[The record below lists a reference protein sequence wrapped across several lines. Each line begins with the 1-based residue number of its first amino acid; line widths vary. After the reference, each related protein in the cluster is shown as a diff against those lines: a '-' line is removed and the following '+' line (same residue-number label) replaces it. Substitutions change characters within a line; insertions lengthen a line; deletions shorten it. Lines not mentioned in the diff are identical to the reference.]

1 VNEDLMTEL
10 LDVPDFPLPRDARCP
25 FDPPPYA
32 DAAMRAGRI
41 ERVRIWD
48 GTTPWMITRY
58 DDVRA
63 ILSDSR
69 TSADIQRPGFPDWSP
84 SAAATAVQRRSFLN
98 LDDPEHAQQRRLLT
112 VDFMIKRVEA
122 MRPKVQRIVD
132 DLIDDMLAGP
142 KPANLVAALALPMP
156 SLVICELLGVPF
168 ADQEMFQH
176 LGEITIAQDATPEEA
191 VDAHESLLE
200 YLIDLTL
207 KKAADPGD
215 DLLSRLAVQQL
226 ATGGMTAEQIG
237 KVGKLL
243 LVAGHET
250 TANMIALGT
259 VALLQNPEQLDEIR
273 KTDDPQLI
281 AATVEE
287 LLRYL
292 TVVHFGRR
300 RIALEDIELGG
311 ITIRAGDGIVIMIEN
326 ANRDESAFPHADQ
339 LDIHRD
345 ARHHVGFG
353 FGVHQCLGQPLA
365 RVELQVVY
373 NTLYRRIPTLQ
384 LAVPLEELPFKH
396 DINVYGVHN
405 LPVTW

>member
-1 VNEDLMTEL
+1 MTSL

-32 DAAMRAGRI
+32 GKLMREGKI

-58 DDVRA
+58 DQVRQ
-63 ILSDSR
+63 ILSDPR

-84 SAAATAVQRRSFLN
+84 SAAAAAVQRRSFLN

-112 VDFMIKRVEA
+112 ADFMVRRMEA
-122 MRPKVQRIVD
+122 MRPKVQAIVD
-132 DLIDDMLAGP
+132 RLIDDMLAGP
-142 KPANLVAALALPMP
+142 KPTDLVKAFALPVP
-156 SLVICELLGVPF
+156 SLVICELLGVPT
-168 ADQEMFQH
+168 ADQDMFQR
-176 LGEITIAQDATPEEA
+176 LGALTIAQEVSPEEA
-191 VDAHESLLE
+191 VAAHEALLF
-200 YLIDLTL
+200 YLIELTL
-207 KKAADPGD
+207 RKADEPGD
-215 DLLSRLAVQQL
+215 DMLSRLAVGQL
-226 ATGGMTAEQIG
+226 KTGRMTAEQIG
-237 KVGKLL
+237 KLGKLL

-250 TANMIALGT
+250 TSNMIALGT
-259 VALLQNPEQLDEIR
+259 VALLQNPGQLAEIR
-273 KTDDPQLI
+273 DSDDPGLI

-292 TVVHFGRR
+292 NVVHFGRR
-300 RIALEDIELGG
+300 RIATEDIEIGG
-311 ITIRAGDGIVIMIEN
+311 ITIRAGEGIIIMLEN
-326 ANRDESAFPHADQ
+326 ANRDENAFTDPNR

-373 NTLYRRIPTLQ
+373 RTLYNRIPTLR

-396 DINVYGVHN
+396 DMNVYGVHQ
-405 LPVTW
+405 LPVSW

>member
-1 VNEDLMTEL
+1 MTSV
-10 LDVPDFPLPRDARCP
+10 LDEAPDFPLPRDPRCP
-25 FDPPPYA
+25 FDPPPHA
-32 DAAMRAGRI
+32 DRLMREGRI

-58 DDVRA
+58 DEVRQ
-63 ILSDSR
+63 ILSDPR

-84 SAAATAVQRRSFLN
+84 SAAAAAVQRRSFLN
-98 LDDPEHAQQRRLLT
+98 LDDPDHAQQRRLLT
-112 VDFMIKRVEA
+112 ANFMVKRVEA
-122 MRPKVQRIVD
+122 LRPKVQAIVD
-132 DLIDDMLAGP
+132 GLIDDLLAGP
-142 KPANLVAALALPMP
+142 KPADLVHAFALPMP
-156 SLVICELLGVPF
+156 SLVICELLGVPP
-168 ADQEMFQH
+168 ADQDMFQS
-176 LGEITIAQDATPEEA
+176 LGALTIAQDASPEEA
-191 VDAHESLLE
+191 VAAHNELLA
-200 YLIDLTL
+200 YLVDLTL
-207 KKAADPGD
+207 QKVDDPGD
-215 DLLSRLAVQQL
+215 DMLSRLAAEQL
-226 ATGGMTAEQIG
+226 ATGGMTAEEIG

-259 VALLQNPEQLDEIR
+259 VALLSNPEQLADLR
-273 KTDDPQLI
+273 SSDDPKLV

-300 RIALEDIELGG
+300 RVATEDIEIGG
-311 ITIRAGDGIVIMIEN
+311 ITIRAGEGIVIMLEN
-326 ANRDESAFPHADQ
+326 ANRDEQAFECPNQ

-345 ARHHVGFG
+345 ARRHVGFG

-373 NTLYRRIPTLQ
+373 QTLYRRIPTLA

-396 DINVYGVHN
+396 DMNVYGVHH